1 MQLKNTLGV
10 VIGSVIAASSVSA
23 LAQGQGAVEVEAFG
37 KQYYTDSSRNIEDE
51 GELYGAG
58 VSYFLTDD
66 VSLGLSYG
74 EYHDLTSDDPVAG
87 GGHKEIK
94 GNLTSLDAVYH
105 FGQPGIGLRPFVS
118 AGVAHQ
124 SIGQAARSGRDHSTF
139 ANVGTGVKYYVTENL
154 FAKASVDGMYNIDAD
169 EAEWAAGVGVG
180 FNFGG
185 GARQVAAVE
194 PAPQP
199 AAAPAPM
206 PEPESEPAAPE
217 VVRVELDVKFDF
229 DRARVREESY
239 AEIKNLADFMQQYP
253 QTNTTVEGHTDSVGT
268 DQYNQRLSERRAA
281 AVRDV
286 LVNQYG
292 LDSGRVNTVGY
303 GESRPVADNSTE
315 EGRQINRRV
324 EAEVEAQ
331 VR

>member
-1 MQLKNTLGV
+1 MKLKNTLGV
-10 VIGSVIAASSVSA
+10 VIGSMVAATSLSA

-37 KQYYTDSSRNIEDE
+37 KHYFTDSSRDVQRD

-74 EYHDLTSDDPVAG
+74 EYHDLTSKDPVGADDS
-87 GGHKEIK
+87 HKNIK
-94 GNLTSLDAVYH
+94 GSLTSLDAAYH
-105 FGQPGIGLRPFVS
+105 FGAPGVGLRPYVS

-124 SIGQAARSGRDHSTF
+124 SIGQADRGGRDRSTF
-139 ANVGTGVKYYVTENL
+139 ANVGTGVKYYFTENF

-169 EAEWAAGVGVG
+169 EAEWMAGVGVG
-180 FNFGG
+180 LNFGG

-194 PAPQP
+194 PTPEP
-199 AAAPAPM
+199 APAPIVDTE
-206 PEPESEPAAPE
+206 PEPAPE

-229 DRARVREESY
+229 DKSRVREESY
-239 AEIKNLADFMQQYP
+239 SDIKNLADFMQQYP
-253 QTNTTVEGHTDSVGT
+253 QTTTVVEGHTDSVGT
-268 DQYNQRLSERRAA
+268 DQYNQRLSERRAE
-281 AVRDV
+281 AVRNV
-286 LVNQYG
+286 LVNEYG
-292 LDSGRVNTVGY
+292 VQGNRVNSVGY

-331 VR
+331 VQ